1 MIQSAMKTRQII
13 SIKEFRKIAGKT
25 SDQFSDEQIS
35 ELIMQLDY
43 LAEIFVNKTLRKQ
56 EENDS
61 ETEEEA
67 TVPKYA

>member
-1 MIQSAMKTRQII
+1 METKQII
-13 SIKEFRKIAGKT
+13 SIKEFRKIASKA
-25 SDQFSDEQIS
+25 SEQFSDEQIS

-61 ETEEEA
+61 ETEEDA

>member
-1 MIQSAMKTRQII
+1 MESKQII
-13 SIKEFRKIAGKT
+13 SIKEFRKIAGKA
-25 SDQFSDEQIS
+25 SEQFSDEQIS

-61 ETEEEA
+61 ETDENVA
-67 TVPKYA
+67 VPKYA

>member
-1 MIQSAMKTRQII
+1 METKQII
-13 SIKEFRKIAGKT
+13 SIKEFRKVAGKA
-25 SDQFSDEQIS
+25 SDQFSDEQIT

-61 ETEEEA
+61 ETEEDA

>member
-1 MIQSAMKTRQII
+1 MESKQII
-13 SIKEFRKIAGKT
+13 STKEFRKIAGKA
-25 SDQFSDEQIS
+25 SEQFSDEQIS

-61 ETEEEA
+61 ETDENVA
-67 TVPKYA
+67 VPKYA

>member
-1 MIQSAMKTRQII
+1 MESKQVI
-13 SIKEFRKIAGKT
+13 SIKEFRKIAGKA
-25 SDQFSDEQIS
+25 SEQFSDEQIS

-61 ETEEEA
+61 ETDENVA
-67 TVPKYA
+67 VPKYA

>member
-1 MIQSAMKTRQII
+1 METKQII
-13 SIKEFRKIAGKT
+13 SIKEFRKVAGKA

-56 EENDS
+56 EEDDS
-61 ETEEEA
+61 ETEEDA

>member
-1 MIQSAMKTRQII
+1 MEMKQVI
-13 SIKEFRKIAGKT
+13 SINEFRRIAGKA
-25 SDQFSDEQIS
+25 SEQFSDEQIS

-61 ETEEEA
+61 ETDENVA
-67 TVPKYA
+67 VPKYA